1 MSNSEQCDDK
11 EFFEAS
17 SPPQPQTSITD
28 PTHVPSS
35 MSQELTPFQRMFYE
49 PNLPPQPQPSLQEP
63 IPKLTPFQR
72 MFSNQIPSP
81 QPKLQR
87 HIPQLRPF
95 HFQSIFSHPIPPPQ
109 RPILYFPPGPSHP
122 PPPSPPHQPP
132 RVRARLNPLSEK
144 SETILIPFPWVTNRR
159 AKLHSLHY
167 LRQNGIV
174 NITGE
179 VQCKR
184 CDTTFEMSFDMT
196 EKFPKLWTYILENR
210 QFMNDRAPANV
221 WMNPTLPDCVHC
233 NQENCVKPII
243 AKKKKNINWLFRL
256 LGQLLGCCNLA
267 QLKYCCKHTNNH
279 RIGANDRVLYL
290 TYLALCKQLDSTRPF
305 NL

>member
-1 MSNSEQCDDK
+1 
-11 EFFEAS
+11 
-17 SPPQPQTSITD
+17 
-28 PTHVPSS
+28 
-35 MSQELTPFQRMFYE
+35 
-49 PNLPPQPQPSLQEP
+49 
-63 IPKLTPFQR
+63 

-81 QPKLQR
+81 QPTVQR
-87 HIPQLRPF
+87 LVPQLRPF
-95 HFQSIFSHPIPPPQ
+95 HFQPIFSHPIPPPQPLIPPPQ
-109 RPILYFPPGPSHP
+109 RPILYFSPGPSHP

-132 RVRARLNPLSEK
+132 RVRARLNPRSEK
-144 SETILIPFPWVTNRR
+144 SETIPIPFPWATNRR

-167 LRQNGIV
+167 LRHNGIV
-174 NITGE
+174 NIIGD

-184 CDTTFEMSFDMT
+184 CDTIFEMSFDVT
-196 EKFPKLWTYILENR
+196 KKFPKLWTYILENR
-210 QFMNDRAPANV
+210 QFMNDRAPPNV

-243 AKKKKNINWLFRL
+243 VKKKKNINWLFLL

-279 RIGANDRVLYL
+279 RTDTKDIVLYL